1 MSHSKL
7 DHNQKM
13 DLVQAATDITIA
25 TFGGGIGSGD
35 AAAMIPAAF
44 DAAFK
49 AVHTAYMGAGKVPA
63 EKQETM

>member
-1 MSHSKL
+1 
-7 DHNQKM
+7 M
-13 DLVQAATDITIA
+13 DLIQAATDITIA

-49 AVHTAYMGAGKVPA
+49 AVWTAYMGAGKVPA